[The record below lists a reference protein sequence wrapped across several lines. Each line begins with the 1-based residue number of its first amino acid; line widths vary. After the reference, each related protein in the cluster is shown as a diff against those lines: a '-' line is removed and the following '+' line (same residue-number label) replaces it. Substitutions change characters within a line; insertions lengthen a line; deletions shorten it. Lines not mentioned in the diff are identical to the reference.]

1 MLSIWVLNILFTFI
15 RKLSKPEKMKLFFRK
30 MGEGPPVIIL
40 HGLYGSSDN
49 WITIARALSDSY
61 TIYIPDQRNHGKSPH
76 SSRHDYIEMT
86 ADIEE
91 LVQENIGGKFI
102 LLGHSMGGKVA
113 INFALKHPERIASL
127 IVADI
132 SPFSRYP
139 DDLAIVESHE
149 KILKTLLYT
158 DISSAASRKGAEDM
172 VLEKIIDKRT
182 GGFLLKNIAR
192 DKSGKFRW
200 TINAPAIYN
209 NIEKLMSGLTIPD
222 DLTGGMTGFP
232 VLFIRG
238 GESEYL
244 PDSHKADISKLFPA
258 AEFITIAGTGH
269 WLHADKP
276 AEFVQIVRDF
286 LSGTY

>member
-1 MLSIWVLNILFTFI
+1 
-15 RKLSKPEKMKLFFRK
+15 MKLFYRK

-49 WITIARALSDSY
+49 WVSIARELSDSY

-76 SSRHDYIEMT
+76 SIHHDYNAMT
-86 ADIEE
+86 ADLEE
-91 LVQENIGGKFI
+91 LIHDIIKDKVA

-113 INFALKHPERIASL
+113 VNFAMRNPDRVASL

-139 DDLAIVESHE
+139 DDLAIIESHE

-158 DISSAASRKGAEDM
+158 DLSGAASRKDAEDIVM
-172 VLEKIIDKRT
+172 EKIPDKRVT
-182 GGFLLKNIAR
+182 SFLLKNITR
-192 DKSGKFRW
+192 DKSGKFKW
-200 TINAPAIYN
+200 KLNASALNN
-209 NIEKLMSGLTIPD
+209 NIDKLMAGLTISED
-222 DLTGGMTGFP
+222 VSEEVTGFP

-244 PDSHKADISKLFPA
+244 PESHQKDISGLFPA
-258 AEFITIAGTGH
+258 AEYITISDTGH

-276 AEFVQIVRDF
+276 VEFTAIVRDF
-286 LSGTY
+286 LAGTY

>member
-158 DISSAASRKGAEDM
+158 DISSAA
-172 VLEKIIDKRT
+172 
-182 GGFLLKNIAR
+182 
-192 DKSGKFRW
+192 
-200 TINAPAIYN
+200 
-209 NIEKLMSGLTIPD
+209 
-222 DLTGGMTGFP
+222 
-232 VLFIRG
+232 
-238 GESEYL
+238 
-244 PDSHKADISKLFPA
+244 
-258 AEFITIAGTGH
+258 
-269 WLHADKP
+269 
-276 AEFVQIVRDF
+276 
-286 LSGTY
+286 